1 MKRNRILVQLI
12 IVTAVSTCLGL
23 LSQSLTF
30 AGGPC
35 QGDVARFCRD
45 AQGPKQ
51 EMECL
56 KQNKERLSPQCKMH
70 IVKVLRAV
78 KEAHQDCEADIYVF
92 CPGVQPGKG
101 RIIKCLKAHKQELT
115 PACKAGIMDL
125 LMSR

>member
-1 MKRNRILVQLI
+1 MKRNKLMVQLI
-12 IVTAVSTCLGL
+12 IVAALSMCLGL

-30 AGGPC
+30 AAGAC
-35 QGDVARFCRD
+35 QGDIARYCRG

-56 KQNKERLSPQCKMH
+56 KEHKEQLSPKCKMH

-92 CPGVQPGKG
+92 CRGVQPGKG
-101 RIIKCLKAHKQELT
+101 RIMKCLKAHKQELT
-115 PACKAGIMDL
+115 PECKAGILDL